1 MFKDTAQKLFLSL
14 MFLFSIALLVP
25 VFLELPFVSII
36 HNINIKIDYIS
47 YNITFDLKSVF
58 VAIVAFY
65 CLFSMFN
72 GLLGNMPYL
81 KNKKTL
87 TIVTSIVIQLIILNI
102 ANSVFRYIG
111 LSILTWL
118 ILLTLL
124 IIFTICQELKS
135 R

>member
-1 MFKDTAQKLFLSL
+1 MFKTNQNWFTAL

-25 VFLELPFVSII
+25 VFLESPFASII
-36 HNINIKIDYIS
+36 HHINIKINYIS
-47 YNITFDLKSVF
+47 YDISFNLKSVF

-65 CLFSMFN
+65 YLFSMFN

-81 KNKKTL
+81 KSNKVL

-102 ANSVFRYIG
+102 ANSVFKYIG

-118 ILLTLL
+118 TLLALL
-124 IIFTICQELKS
+124 IIFTICRELKS